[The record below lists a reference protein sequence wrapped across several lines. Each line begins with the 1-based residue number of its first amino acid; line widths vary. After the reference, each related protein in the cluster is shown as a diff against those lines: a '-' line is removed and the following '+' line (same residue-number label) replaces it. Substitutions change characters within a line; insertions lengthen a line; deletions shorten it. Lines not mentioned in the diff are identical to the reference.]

1 MKLIRVVLVAGLI
14 APVIPAHAGEDVAFG
29 YALSLV
35 QKFVRLAAQS
45 DDPQA
50 SLKGIDEVLAGNDPE
65 ANRAIAGLL
74 HEATA
79 DMSVERRTQIAVIGR
94 DLAAMARKGIGKMPA
109 DSASVDR
116 SLQARKDLNAM
127 GLRYYDPRQYLDAV
141 KRDDALAVELYV
153 LGGGVNLSSRDSDG
167 RSAVEIARA
176 NGNTRIAELLARSL
190 PAAR

>member
-1 MKLIRVVLVAGLI
+1 MKLIRMVVLAGLI
-14 APVIPAHAGEDVAFG
+14 APVMPAHAGEDEAFG
-29 YALSLV
+29 FALSLV

-50 SLKGIDEVLAGNDPE
+50 SLKGIDEVLAGNDAD

-79 DMSVERRTQIAVIGR
+79 DMSVEHRTQIAAIGR
-94 DLAAMARKGIGKMPA
+94 DLAAAARKGIGKTPVDA
-109 DSASVDR
+109 ASVDR

-127 GLRYYDPRQYLDAV
+127 GLRYYDPKQYLDAV
-141 KRDDALAVELYV
+141 KRDDALAVELYA
-153 LGGGVNLSSRDSDG
+153 LGAGVNLSSRDSDG

>member
-1 MKLIRVVLVAGLI
+1 MKLIRMVVLAGLI
-14 APVIPAHAGEDVAFG
+14 APVMPAHAGEDEAFG
-29 YALSLV
+29 FALSLV

-50 SLKGIDEVLAGNDPE
+50 SLKGIDEVLAGNDAD

-79 DMSVERRTQIAVIGR
+79 DMSVEHRTQIAAIGR
-94 DLAAMARKGIGKMPA
+94 DLAAAARKGIGKTPVDA
-109 DSASVDR
+109 ASVDR

-127 GLRYYDPRQYLDAV
+127 GLRDYDPKQYLDAV
-141 KRDDALAVELYV
+141 KRDDALAVELYA
-153 LGGGVNLSSRDSDG
+153 LGAGVNLSSRDSDG